1 MRNVLYASKTAK
13 LPRSFRKLDGIEIIF
28 TDDFYYAMTGYLGI
42 ILTGNES
49 GEDIEELKKNGYP
62 VILWSI
68 LGKEEKNIDITTD
81 FNAYFAFKA
90 KPKKDVFSQIIKN
103 YINFLSEK
111 IDKEHFVVKLR
122 SQEKLNQ
129 ELLSIGV
136 ALSAE
141 RNNSKLLNY
150 IVVKAC
156 EITKADA
163 GSLYLLDNNK
173 ETGESS
179 MIFKISHN
187 DSNKTD
193 FTEFRMPLVKES
205 ISGYVAITGTP
216 IKLDDAYSIP
226 PDVEYGFNKSYDIKT
241 NYRTKSMLTVP
252 MKNYKEKVIGV
263 IQLINKKR
271 KRHMILTDHK
281 SVEESVI
288 DFDKLDEEII
298 LSLASLAAVSLDNN
312 FLYNEIEKLFD
323 SLVLASVKA
332 IEQRDP
338 TTGGHSSRVALY
350 TIALAEAVAKDKNLF
365 KQINYSDDQL
375 KGLKYA
381 CLLHDFGKVGV
392 RENVLV
398 KSKKLYPGMLD
409 LILLRLDNLM
419 NNVKIKTLETKV
431 MLSKTDP
438 SYKDQIKELDIKET
452 NEIAKLKKYRDFIMK
467 ANEPAVLD
475 SDPEKV
481 LSEIKNETGNN
492 ILSEK
497 EFEYLSIK
505 KGNLTKTEREE
516 IMSHVSHTYDFLKN
530 IPWPESMEWI
540 PEVAKWHH
548 ETLDGSGYP
557 DGKRR
562 EELPL
567 ESRLMAIADIFD
579 ALTASDRPY
588 KKSLTVEQALKI
600 IDTEAKRG
608 KLDSDLVDLFIKK
621 EVYKAAKLQ
630 DSKV

>member
-1 MRNVLYASKTAK
+1 MRNVVYASKAID
-13 LPRSFRKLDGIEIIF
+13 LPRSWKKLDEIEV
-28 TDDFYYAMTGYLGI
+28 
-42 ILTGNES
+42 ILTEDFVYAITGFLGVIISGNES
-49 GEDIEELKKNGYP
+49 SETIESIKESGYP
-62 VILWSI
+62 VILWDI
-68 LGKEEKNIDITTD
+68 YGKENDNKGLTT
-81 FNAYFAFKA
+81 YFSFKI
-90 KPKKDVFSQIIKN
+90 KPKKEFFLQVLKN
-103 YINFLSEK
+103 YIAFLKEK
-111 IDKEHFVVKLR
+111 VAKQHFEIKLR
-122 SQEKLNQ
+122 AQEILTQ
-129 ELLSIGV
+129 ELLQIGV

-141 RNNSKLLNY
+141 RNNSKLLHY
-150 IVVKAC
+150 IVSKAC

-193 FTEFRMPLVKES
+193 FSEFRMPLVKKS

-216 IKLDDAYSIP
+216 LKLDDAYSIP

-252 MKNYKEKVIGV
+252 MKNYKDKVIGV

-271 KRHMILTDHK
+271 KRHIILSDQK

-288 DFDKLDEEII
+288 TFDKLDEEII
-298 LSLASLAAVSLDNN
+298 LSLSSLAAVSLDNN

-323 SLVLASVKA
+323 SLVIASVKA

-350 TIALAEAVAKDKNLF
+350 TIALADAVSQDNDFF
-365 KQINYSDDQL
+365 KQINYSEDQL

-398 KSKKLYPGMLD
+398 KSKKLYPGMLEH
-409 LILLRLDNLM
+409 IHLRLDNLIS
-419 NNVKIKTLETKV
+419 NIKVKTLEMKL
-431 MLSKTDP
+431 MLNRTDP
-438 SYKDQIKELDIKET
+438 SYKDKLKELDLKEA
-452 NEIAKLKKYRDFIMK
+452 NEIEKLEKYREVVIK

-475 SDPEKV
+475 SEPEKI
-481 LSEIKNETGNN
+481 LSEIKNETGTS

-497 EFEYLSIK
+497 EYEFLSIK
-505 KGNLTKTEREE
+505 KGNLTKNERDE
-516 IMSHVSHTYDFLKN
+516 IMSHATHTYDFLKN

-540 PEVAKWHH
+540 PEVAKSHH
-548 ETLDGSGYP
+548 ETLDGCGYP
-557 DGKRR
+557 EGKRKD
-562 EELPL
+562 ELPL

-588 KKSLTVEQALKI
+588 KKSMPVEQALKI
-600 IDTEAKRG
+600 IDTEATKG
-608 KLDSDLVDLFIKK
+608 KLDRELVDIFIKK
-621 EVYKAAKLQ
+621 EVYKAAELQ
-630 DSKV
+630 DSKI

>member
-1 MRNVLYASKTAK
+1 MRNIIYVSKTVN
-13 LPRSFRKLDGIEIIF
+13 LPRSMKKLNGVEIVF
-28 TDDFYYAMTGYLGI
+28 SDDFYYPLTGYLGI
-42 ILTGNES
+42 ILSGNES
-49 GEDIEELKKNGYP
+49 GEDIDEIKRNKYP
-62 VILWSI
+62 VILWSVST
-68 LGKEEKNIDITTD
+68 EKNNTDLTT
-81 FNAYFAFKA
+81 YFSFKT
-90 KPKKDVFSQIIKN
+90 KPKKEVFSQVIAN
-103 YINFLSEK
+103 YIAFLTEK
-111 IDKEHFVVKLR
+111 VNKEHFDVKLR
-122 SQEKLNQ
+122 SQETLNQ
-129 ELLSIGV
+129 ELLKIGV

-163 GSLYLLDNNK
+163 GSLYLLDVNK

-193 FTEFRMPLVKES
+193 FTEFRMPLVKKS
-205 ISGYVAITGTP
+205 ISGYVAITGKAL
-216 IKLDDAYSIP
+216 KLDDAYIIP

-252 MKNYKEKVIGV
+252 MKNYKDKVIGV
-263 IQLINKKR
+263 IQLINKKT
-271 KRHMILTDHK
+271 KRHIILTDQK
-281 SVEESVI
+281 SVEEGVI

-350 TIALAEAVAKDKNLF
+350 TIALAEAVAKDNDLF
-365 KQINYSDDQL
+365 HQINYSDDQL

-398 KSKKLYPGMLD
+398 KSKKLYPGMLEH
-409 LILLRLDNLM
+409 ILLRLDNLIS
-419 NNVKIKTLETKV
+419 NVKIKTLETKI
-431 MLSKTDP
+431 MLNKTDP
-438 SYKDQIKELDIKET
+438 SYKDQIKEIDLKEAV
-452 NEIAKLKKYRDFIMK
+452 EIQKLEKYREVVVK

-475 SDPEKV
+475 SEPEKI

-492 ILSEK
+492 IISEK

-557 DGKRR
+557 DGKHK

-600 IDTEAKRG
+600 IGEEAKKG
-608 KLDSDLVDLFIKK
+608 KLDSELVDLFIKK
-621 EVYKAAKLQ
+621 EIYKAAELQ